1 MSQSQQ
7 AICTNRMLRLAFDRM
22 VERVCEALSE
32 QMKEDFFSVLED
44 IESQLQAEDDTM
56 NALLEITDE
65 SFEAGVQYM
74 NESLAPADKLE
85 FHDYEDEIDTILEI
99 GAEIPASTIGIDL
112 DNEIDGDNMPR
123 NHVPSDRRVDELD
136 DHYYL

>member
-1 MSQSQQ
+1 
-7 AICTNRMLRLAFDRM
+7 
-22 VERVCEALSE
+22 
-32 QMKEDFFSVLED
+32 MKEDFFSVLED